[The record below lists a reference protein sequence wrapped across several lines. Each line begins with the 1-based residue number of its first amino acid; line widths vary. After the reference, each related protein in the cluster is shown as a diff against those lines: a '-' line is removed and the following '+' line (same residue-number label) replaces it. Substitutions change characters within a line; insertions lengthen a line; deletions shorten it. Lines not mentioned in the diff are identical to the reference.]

1 MTAKELK
8 RKLVAAGWKITQGGG
23 HEMARHPDR
32 PGVKIPIHRHT
43 GDIPTGTLNKVLKD
57 AGLK

>member
-8 RKLVAAGWKITQGGG
+8 RKLISCGWIITQGGN
-23 HEMARHPDR
+23 HEIAVHLDKPD
-32 PGVKIPIHRHT
+32 VKIPIHRHT
-43 GDIPTGTLNKVLKD
+43 GDIPIGTLNNILKT